1 MVGAETAS
9 TAGTS
14 LWDSTA
20 PDGTCAT
27 DVVPSPNPR
36 CLPGWSRALPT
47 LQEWGSTVVATT
59 HLACALSLSRCL
71 TPSDCAHMARTCLFV
86 IWTSATCTAYHASPV
101 SPVSLGIVLSPHM
114 QVVFALFW
122 CLLGQALPLVSDRM
136 APCPIN
142 PSLSVLGSDQAS
154 LCLAR
159 AFLSPWGGRGNDVIA
174 SYQKKKEMRMLVHC
188 PIYLAFSITMLW
200 CAHQGN
206 CLFFLHCRSTYYVAC
221 RCLWLVFAHFS
232 HLPSFDAD
240 DQRWLLRRVLFAQV
254 SECNRQQVPSNY
266 KRYRLSDRLSECL
279 LQVSK
284 YTGMPTETCCCRWL
298 SIS

>member
-14 LWDSTA
+14 LWDSAA
-20 PDGTCAT
+20 PDRTRAT

-71 TPSDCAHMARTCLFV
+71 TPSDCAHMARTCLLV

-122 CLLGQALPLVSDRM
+122 CLLGQVLPLVSDRM
-136 APCPIN
+136 TPCPIN

-188 PIYLAFSITMLW
+188 PIYFAFSITMLW
-200 CAHQGN
+200 CVHQGN
-206 CLFFLHCRSTYYVAC
+206 CSFFPHCRSIYYVAC
-221 RCLWLVFAHFS
+221 RCLCGLLHPKKKKPHTRDAPATPLHCRQWSNQILFSCGALLAVQDGLRFGVRVSGRFLRSAVF
-232 HLPSFDAD
+232 L
-240 DQRWLLRRVLFAQV
+240 
-254 SECNRQQVPSNY
+254 
-266 KRYRLSDRLSECL
+266 CL
-279 LQVSK
+279 A
-284 YTGMPTETCCCRWL
+284 
-298 SIS
+298 

>member
-14 LWDSTA
+14 HWDSAA

-59 HLACALSLSRCL
+59 HLACTLSLSSCL
-71 TPSDCAHMARTCLFV
+71 TPSDCAHMARTCLFA
-86 IWTSATCTAYHASPV
+86 ICTSATCTAYHASPV

-122 CLLGQALPLVSDRM
+122 CLLGQVLPLVSDRM

-142 PSLSVLGSDQAS
+142 PSLLLLGSDQAS

-159 AFLSPWGGRGNDVIA
+159 AFLSSWGGRRNDVIA
-174 SYQKKKEMRMLVHC
+174 SYQKKQKKRDEDASTLPDLFGLLYLDALTCASRRLLVF
-188 PIYLAFSITMLW
+188 PPLSP
-200 CAHQGN
+200 
-206 CLFFLHCRSTYYVAC
+206 TYYVAC
-221 RCLWLVFAHFS
+221 RCLCG
-232 HLPSFDAD
+232 
-240 DQRWLLRRVLFAQV
+240 LLHQ
-254 SECNRQQVPSNY
+254 NRKKSP
-266 KRYRLSDRLSECL
+266 
-279 LQVSK
+279 
-284 YTGMPTETCCCRWL
+284 
-298 SIS
+298 

>member
-14 LWDSTA
+14 LWNSTA
-20 PDGTCAT
+20 PDGTRAT

-122 CLLGQALPLVSDRM
+122 CLLGQVFLWCQIEWHRAQST
-136 APCPIN
+136 
-142 PSLSVLGSDQAS
+142 QAS

-174 SYQKKKEMRMLVHC
+174 SYLKKNQKIQKKRDEVASTLYHDALMCASRRLLVF
-188 PIYLAFSITMLW
+188 PPLS
-200 CAHQGN
+200 
-206 CLFFLHCRSTYYVAC
+206 LHLL
-221 RCLWLVFAHFS
+221 RCL
-232 HLPSFDAD
+232 
-240 DQRWLLRRVLFAQV
+240 
-254 SECNRQQVPSNY
+254 
-266 KRYRLSDRLSECL
+266 
-279 LQVSK
+279 
-284 YTGMPTETCCCRWL
+284 
-298 SIS
+298 